1 MAAINEYRQIIQ
13 RILRDHASIPFSFS
27 PVQMQ
32 TVFDE
37 NADHYLIMLLGREE
51 GKRVHGCLAHV
62 DIINGKFWIQ
72 RDGTEDGIAA
82 ALLEAGVPRD
92 HIVLGFR
99 SPELRKHT
107 GFAVE

>member
-72 RDGTEDGIAA
+72 RDGTEDGIANE
-82 ALLEAGVPRD
+82 LVSAGVPKSR
-92 HIVLGFR
+92 IVLGFHE
-99 SPELRKHT
+99 PEARRL
-107 GFAVE
+107 GEFAPA